1 MWLFYYFNFEKNHDI
16 LKLKNPYS
24 SWNKNVS
31 FNKNETGSKMENST
45 HSFREMN
52 LVFQLTLE
60 SQIKIVMSWSSQKNF
75 LYRLFCPKDIF

>member
-1 MWLFYYFNFEKNHDI
+1 
-16 LKLKNPYS
+16 
-24 SWNKNVS
+24 
-31 FNKNETGSKMENST
+31 MENPT